1 NTLLFQGTFGA
12 FVGVRLLSLC
22 HLVKAYF
29 HSSRWRVMMREGLV
43 ARSVLSESRESVDSV
58 WLGEG
63 PHELSLPEAARKLGA
78 KVSWPRV
85 PVDGGDGMVLG
96 RLKSC
101 VVYC

>member
-1 NTLLFQGTFGA
+1 MWHFL
-12 FVGVRLLSLC
+12 VREVL
-22 HLVKAYF
+22 A
-29 HSSRWRVMMREGLV
+29 
-43 ARSVLSESRESVDSV
+43 ARSVLSESRESVDSA

-63 PHELSLPEAARKLGA
+63 PNGLSLPEAARKLGA